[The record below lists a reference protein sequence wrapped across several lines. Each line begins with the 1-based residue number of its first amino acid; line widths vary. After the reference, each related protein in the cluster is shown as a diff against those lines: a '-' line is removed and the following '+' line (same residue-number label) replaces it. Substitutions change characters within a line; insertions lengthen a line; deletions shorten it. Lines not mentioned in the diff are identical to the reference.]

1 MATASAMAPFV
12 WGEVSFDAGESTEH
26 IVVRKEAER
35 IAGSGEFWWCVDTP
49 LGISVEVKAEQ
60 NGGTLP
66 VLFSRSRKTDKQQ
79 SSQVRVW
86 ETWRSLLHP
95 QQHGRIPGHII
106 VTSGHNPG
114 KRQTRY
120 ALTCHSDVKLALGA
134 IGFCDLAQCR
144 SVKGGGR
151 VDGLRGANV
160 LIKQQ
165 PLVSRHGPASKSL
178 HSIAFKANL
187 VGHSFVLLEHFRVL
201 TRAELNGVLQFKTG
215 DDWLSLVKKL
225 RPRP

>member
-1 MATASAMAPFV
+1 MRSDGWCFVGRNGMATASAMAPFV
-12 WGEVSFDAGESTEH
+12 WGEVSFDAGESPEH

-35 IAGSGEFWWCVDTP
+35 IAGSGEFWWGVDTP

-66 VLFSRSRKTDKQQ
+66 VLFSRSRKTGKQQ

-86 ETWRSLLHP
+86 DTWRSLLHP

-151 VDGLRGANV
+151 SKAADNDNAIPSTSFAPLGVRSSTTGTDHSGIFTLWRIMVLANFRI
-160 LIKQQ
+160 LMGF
-165 PLVSRHGPASKSL
+165 PSK
-178 HSIAFKANL
+178 
-187 VGHSFVLLEHFRVL
+187 E
-201 TRAELNGVLQFKTG
+201 
-215 DDWLSLVKKL
+215 
-225 RPRP
+225 P

>member
-1 MATASAMAPFV
+1 MAPFV
-12 WGEVSFDAGESTEH
+12 WGEVSFDAGESPEH

-35 IAGSGEFWWCVDTP
+35 ITGSGEFWWGIDAP

-66 VLFSRSRKTDKQQ
+66 VLFSRSRNANKQK

-120 ALTCHSDVKLALGA
+120 ALTCHSDIKLALGA

-151 VDGLRGANV
+151 VDDLRGAHV
-160 LIKQQ
+160 LIKHQ
-165 PLVSRHGPASKSL
+165 PLLSRQGPASKSV
-178 HSIAFKANL
+178 HSTALKATL
-187 VGHSFVLLEHFRVL
+187 VGHSFVLLENFRVL
-201 TRAELNGVLQFKTG
+201 ALAELNSLLQFKTG
-215 DDWLSLVKKL
+215 DDWLSLVKKI

>member
-12 WGEVSFDAGESTEH
+12 WGEVRFDAGESPEH

-35 IAGSGEFWWCVDTP
+35 IAGSGEFWWGVDAP

-66 VLFSRSRKTDKQQ
+66 VLFSRSRNIDNQQ

-95 QQHGRIPGHII
+95 QQHGRVPGHII

-134 IGFCDLAQCR
+134 VGFCDLAQCR
-144 SVKGGGR
+144 SLKGGGR
-151 VDGLRGANV
+151 VDGLHGAHV
-160 LIKQQ
+160 LIKNE
-165 PLVSRHGPASKSL
+165 PLISRQGSSSRSA
-178 HSIAFKANL
+178 HSIAFKATL
-187 VGHSFVLLEHFRVL
+187 VGHSFVLLENFRVL
-201 TRAELNGVLQFKTG
+201 TLAELYSVLQFKTG
-215 DDWLSLVKKL
+215 DDW
-225 RPRP
+225 

>member
-1 MATASAMAPFV
+1 MAPFV
-12 WGEVSFDAGESTEH
+12 WGEVSFDAGESPEH

-35 IAGSGEFWWCVDTP
+35 ITGSGEFWWGIDAP

-66 VLFSRSRKTDKQQ
+66 VLFSRSRNTNKQK

-151 VDGLRGANV
+151 VDDLRGAHV
-160 LIKQQ
+160 LIKK
-165 PLVSRHGPASKSL
+165 PTLA
-178 HSIAFKANL
+178 
-187 VGHSFVLLEHFRVL
+187 
-201 TRAELNGVLQFKTG
+201 
-215 DDWLSLVKKL
+215 LS
-225 RPRP
+225 PRSCF